1 MNRISLRELV
11 LSGVALAAAG
21 VSPNLFWIA
30 QAGYGKLSV
39 LAVRVLIPSIVVV
52 LLVLWI
58 ANASGERRLV
68 NRMIAGGL
76 AGGIATIALEV
87 VRIAGFHLGQM
98 PGSMPALAGV
108 LLLNRFMLGPSLL
121 SDIAGWSYHFWNG
134 VTFGLIFAVVFGKKP
149 LWVALG
155 YGLFMAV
162 GFLVSPAVTALGIG
176 FMGHKMPGMPVT
188 VVLAHLAYATVLGL
202 LVRRWVR
209 EPEWLLGRKT
219 SDSTQRS

>member
-1 MNRISLRELV
+1 MNRLSFRELA

-30 QAGYGKLSV
+30 QAGYAKLSI
-39 LAVRVLIPSIVVV
+39 LAVWVLIPSILVVV
-52 LLVLWI
+52 AAFWI
-58 ANASGERRLV
+58 ARGAGEGRLV

-76 AGGIATIALEV
+76 AGGIATIALEI
-87 VRIAGFHLGQM
+87 VRITGFHLGQM
-98 PGSMPALAGV
+98 PGSMPELAGV

-134 VTFGLIFAVVFGKKP
+134 ITFGLIFAVVFGRKP
-149 LWVALG
+149 LWVTLS
-155 YGLFMAV
+155 YGVFMAV

-176 FMGHKMPGMPVT
+176 FMGHEMPGMPMT
-188 VVLAHLAYATVLGL
+188 VLLAHLAYATVLWA

-209 EPEWLLGRKT
+209 EPEWILGR
-219 SDSTQRS
+219 RLPG

>member
-1 MNRISLRELV
+1 MNRITLRELV

-21 VSPNLFWIA
+21 VSPNLFWVA
-30 QAGYGKLSV
+30 QAGYAKLSTLAAWV
-39 LAVRVLIPSIVVV
+39 LLPSIVVV
-52 LLVLWI
+52 FGVLWI
-58 ANASGERRLV
+58 ASMSGERRLV

-76 AGGIATIALEV
+76 AGGIATIALEI

-98 PGSMPALAGV
+98 PGSMPELAGV

-121 SDIAGWSYHFWNG
+121 SNIVGWSYHFWNG
-134 VTFGLIFAVVFGKKP
+134 IAFGLIFAVVFGRKP
-149 LWVALG
+149 FWAALG
-155 YGLFMAV
+155 YGLFMAG

-209 EPEWLLGRKT
+209 EPEWLLG
-219 SDSTQRS
+219 